1 MRGRILPTALEV
13 YVEATDLFREIQL
26 PRQVWQGAPI
36 LLQPS
41 WPSWFNEQ
49 LQVHQSASQ
58 RFFTVGDRLIRVLSI
73 AEP

>member
-1 MRGRILPTALEV
+1 MRGRILPTAWELF
-13 YVEATDLFREIQL
+13 VEATDQFQGIQL
-26 PRQVWQGAPI
+26 PQQVWQGAPV

-58 RFFTVGDRLIRVLSI
+58 RFVTVGDRLIRVLSF